1 MRPNRWM
8 FLHRKLLQKRDRISG
23 SWRRSPTLDTL
34 SFEHQEEWLA
44 LQLEMNRVRT
54 YCGHGPSLVVDCRF
68 CADCGKN
75 LKP

>member
-23 SWRRSPTLDTL
+23 RWR
-34 SFEHQEEWLA
+34 LA